1 MCPLSKIDISITNT
15 DRMFRFLIFSYRR
28 YVVDK
33 KCKSLITELLPH
45 DQNISKTIQVKWK
58 QVLGRWFMYM
68 FKILPSLGTSL
79 GLFSMILVAV
89 EKIEE
94 NYENM
99 NLILSKIKNFDRIKF
114 YIFSD
119 MIKKL
124 INIINGISCCAAKHP
139 CPYCETDNH

>member
-1 MCPLSKIDISITNT
+1 
-15 DRMFRFLIFSYRR
+15 
-28 YVVDK
+28 
-33 KCKSLITELLPH
+33 
-45 DQNISKTIQVKWK
+45 
-58 QVLGRWFMYM
+58 
-68 FKILPSLGTSL
+68 
-79 GLFSMILVAV
+79 MILVAV

-139 CPYCETDNH
+139 CPYCETDKSLILNGNT